1 MTLEFIS
8 RNLEREKGKWQSGM
22 KSQYFK
28 LKDFSDKFTTAMEL
42 YGKKI
47 SDESEEMKKERE
59 KKEYGNRQ

>member
-1 MTLEFIS
+1 MKMTLF
-8 RNLEREKGKWQSGM
+8 G
-22 KSQYFK
+22 
-28 LKDFSDKFTTAMEL
+28 DKFTTAMEL